1 MSSWSRRS
9 LGLAVLLAVAPPVP
23 ADPSGSRTSAA
34 PAGPAWTFEEALA
47 VGLAKGRVPRRL
59 ASELSAARHL
69 FGRVGGR
76 FRPEFEAAFSDQGRR
91 SLSAS
96 KRLADESRVSVSV
109 VDPENDG
116 AGSRFQFDL
125 FLPVFRTQALELAT
139 AEANWEATRLRNRQ
153 AEEDFRLAVAR
164 DFYDLLRAQS
174 VVAIRTQAVERWD
187 QNLESAKFRADIGVK
202 SRLDFWNTKVNQ
214 ANAVT
219 DRIRAEQAVRAAMD
233 RLGNRLG
240 IPFDE
245 VRPAREELR
254 FEPFEGSTPTG
265 WTRADL
271 EATRR
276 EVRLAEASL
285 EAARRAAR
293 EDLTVR
299 VGGDK
304 TEGVAEELSAT
315 LTYRFQLG
323 RRPQWHDLEIA
334 RAARIQTGIRFEQQ
348 EADIVAEQREVARDL
363 DATARQIEVSR
374 ESLELARL
382 SYEASRVQFEA
393 GRITQI
399 ELQNAQD
406 KLTEANRAYES
417 LIIDYKIAR
426 FRWLRAYGREI
437 AP

>member
-1 MSSWSRRS
+1 M
-9 LGLAVLLAVAPPVP
+9 
-23 ADPSGSRTSAA
+23 
-34 PAGPAWTFEEALA
+34 
-47 VGLAKGRVPRRL
+47 
-59 ASELSAARHL
+59 
-69 FGRVGGR
+69 
-76 FRPEFEAAFSDQGRR
+76 
-91 SLSAS
+91 
-96 KRLADESRVSVSV
+96 
-109 VDPENDG
+109 
-116 AGSRFQFDL
+116 
-125 FLPVFRTQALELAT
+125 
-139 AEANWEATRLRNRQ
+139 
-153 AEEDFRLAVAR
+153 
-164 DFYDLLRAQS
+164 
-174 VVAIRTQAVERWD
+174 
-187 QNLESAKFRADIGVK
+187 
-202 SRLDFWNTKVNQ
+202 
-214 ANAVT
+214 
-219 DRIRAEQAVRAAMD
+219 
-233 RLGNRLG
+233 
-240 IPFDE
+240 
-245 VRPAREELR
+245 
-254 FEPFEGSTPTG
+254 
-265 WTRADL
+265 
-271 EATRR
+271 
-276 EVRLAEASL
+276 
-285 EAARRAAR
+285 
-293 EDLTVR
+293 
-299 VGGDK
+299 GGDK